1 MALDWNKIKL
11 VAQIL
16 KAIQPIIWNIVDD
29 IIEAKSEDSDG
40 GAKITRDERQEI
52 IIEHLLD
59 LPGKIEPIIKEL

>member
-59 LPGKIEPIIKEL
+59 LPGKIEPIIKKL

>member
-11 VAQIL
+11 VTQIL

-29 IIEAKSEDSDG
+29 IVEAKSEDSDG
-40 GAKITRDERQEI
+40 GSKITRDERQEI

-59 LPGKIEPIIKEL
+59 LPATIEPIIKKL